1 MKDKRLTCKVCGK
14 EFMPW
19 SNERKIIK
27 TAEGRHFDTFDCPR
41 CGCQIVVQERI
52 IEGQS
57 LVSNDDAFQTDTN
70 DLFNVRFE
78 FENRFD
84 FDNFYND
91 ISYIV
96 RHYGRLSVAE
106 VKKLVSDKEKIN
118 YTDTKYGWYS
128 LNGVRVSKKRF
139 DKYFIYMPS
148 VRKLNLGD

>member
-27 TAEGRHFDTFDCPR
+27 TAYGRHFDTFDCPR
-41 CGCQIVVQERI
+41 CGCQIVAQERI

-57 LVSNDDAFQTDTN
+57 LLSNDDVFQTGMN
-70 DLFNVRFE
+70 GLFNVRFE

-84 FDNFYND
+84 VDSFYND
-91 ISYIV
+91 IFYIV
-96 RHYGRLSVAE
+96 KKYGRLSVAE
-106 VKKLVSDKEKIN
+106 AKELVGDKETID
-118 YTDTKYGWYS
+118 YTDIDYGWYN
-128 LNGVRVSKKRF
+128 LKGVRVSKNRIG
-139 DKYFIYMPS
+139 KYFIYMPA